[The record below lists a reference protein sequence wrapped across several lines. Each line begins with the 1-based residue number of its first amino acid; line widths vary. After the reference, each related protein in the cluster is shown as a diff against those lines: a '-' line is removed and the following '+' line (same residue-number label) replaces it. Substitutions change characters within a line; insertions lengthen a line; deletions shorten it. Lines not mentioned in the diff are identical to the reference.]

1 MTEKGFFGKIGSMFS
16 GGRGSEGETSP
27 AGEPSA
33 PDAGTERPRPESAD
47 RLLEALDRQA
57 RALETLHARLGK
69 LPETLATLGE
79 TLQHHIEVTEGLS
92 GALQRLSSDDDELS
106 ATLHAIDGSTRRQT
120 EAIEAMR
127 DALASGQFNR
137 QELAG
142 ALGKLAETINNT
154 TRSNAAHVDLIER
167 IRDRLAAA
175 NEGLEETLARHA
187 RRLTWLIGALV
198 GMLALLVLAIL
209 AHGLMAR

>member
-79 TLQHHIEVTEGLS
+79 TQIG
-92 GALQRLSSDDDELS
+92 R
-106 ATLHAIDGSTRRQT
+106 
-120 EAIEAMR
+120 
-127 DALASGQFNR
+127 
-137 QELAG
+137 
-142 ALGKLAETINNT
+142 
-154 TRSNAAHVDLIER
+154 AHV
-167 IRDRLAAA
+167 
-175 NEGLEETLARHA
+175 
-187 RRLTWLIGALV
+187 
-198 GMLALLVLAIL
+198 
-209 AHGLMAR
+209 